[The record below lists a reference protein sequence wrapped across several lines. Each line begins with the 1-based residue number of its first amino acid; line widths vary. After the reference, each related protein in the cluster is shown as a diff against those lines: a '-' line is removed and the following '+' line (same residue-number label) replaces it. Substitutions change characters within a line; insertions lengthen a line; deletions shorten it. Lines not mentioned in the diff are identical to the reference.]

1 MGMVNFYRRFIPN
14 AAKIMQP
21 LFVALAGKPKDL
33 QWNDAMVNAFQ
44 DSKTAL
50 ADATMLTHPRRNA
63 PTSLTQEHGQRWD
76 LCVPPGYASGH
87 ARHRHTDSPRPRID
101 TPPQSCWCS
110 SAAPGFSVLPAI
122 RNPLPCVD
130 TSPLATLHDFSVRYN
145 LIAFMATPLF

>member
-63 PTSLTQEHGQRWD
+63 MGYPSLSLPTLLEEG
-76 LCVPPGYASGH
+76 
-87 ARHRHTDSPRPRID
+87 
-101 TPPQSCWCS
+101 
-110 SAAPGFSVLPAI
+110 
-122 RNPLPCVD
+122 
-130 TSPLATLHDFSVRYN
+130 
-145 LIAFMATPLF
+145 LFKLSQWWFQ